1 MKQRIALEA
10 MSFSLI
16 MGVSLMNLSAKAQDS
31 NINPE
36 TSNESAVPAG
46 LVQAEPIEV
55 SPALAP
61 SQVPVNVSGS
71 AAADSSVLPVSGVL
85 NQRTA
90 ARVRAAQQSASQ
102 ANEFVNNDSQDSS
115 LDAGVQS
122 SNNKNGNGIQIFNL
136 NTNDQDQDQASKQD
150 QLSSVSSESRADV
163 LRRERIR
170 QELEN
175 ESRLIEKIEEDR
187 IATESSR
194 ANNIEG
200 LTFTNSPDSS
210 VTSVAGD
217 LEVIEVAVAPVD
229 TSVAPVAPVATVSS
243 YPAVTSTSKMS
254 TTQFSIA
261 PLAGYRW
268 TPNNNSEF
276 RSENRGIG
284 GVAVEGRI
292 ANIVGL
298 EANYLFGRDR
308 LQPRV
313 YGSNV
318 YGGYNNFAMPYNDYG
333 FFYQIPNRETHEFNG
348 NVKLGWFVGK
358 VKPYALAGIGAMYTS
373 YASIDDP
380 VTRAQAEAIGWQRS
394 STHFVGNLGG
404 GLDVKLADNFSIGAR
419 VEYQHIFGRGV
430 LVGPYNIDAIYGDSK
445 NRVKSLGSIQVTF

>member
-16 MGVSLMNLSAKAQDS
+16 MGVSLVSYSAVAQDS

-36 TSNESAVPAG
+36 TNNESAVPAG
-46 LVQAEPIEV
+46 LIQSQPIEV
-55 SPALAP
+55 APALAP
-61 SQVPVNVSGS
+61 TQVPVNVSGTTSS
-71 AAADSSVLPVSGVL
+71 AVKKRKKD
-85 NQRTA
+85 RID
-90 ARVRAAQQSASQ
+90 AAQNVATQ
-102 ANEFVNNDSQDSS
+102 ANELVNS
-115 LDAGVQS
+115 DALGSTVDGGVQS
-122 SNNKNGNGIQIFNL
+122 SANRNGSGIQIFNL
-136 NTNDQDQDQASKQD
+136 NTNDQDQDQDMASEQD
-150 QLSSVSSESRADV
+150 QDQSNAVVSESRADV

-187 IATESSR
+187 IATESNR
-194 ANNIEG
+194 ANSIEG
-200 LTFTNSPDSS
+200 LTFTDSPDAS
-210 VTSVAGD
+210 VTAVAGD
-217 LEVIEVAVAPVD
+217 LEVVEVSTSAVAAPAPAVAVPATAATTPSYSSLAAP
-229 TSVAPVAPVATVSS
+229 A
-243 YPAVTSTSKMS
+243 KLS
-254 TTQFSIA
+254 TTRFSIA

-313 YGSNV
+313 YGNAFNS
-318 YGGYNNFAMPYNDYG
+318 FALPYNQYG

-380 VTRAQAEAIGWQRS
+380 ITRAEAEAIGWQRS

-430 LVGPYNIDAIYGDSK
+430 VVGPYSIDSIYGDSK